1 MLSARH
7 PGLNAKAIRASYS
20 ERSSVATK
28 EQLALLQVFETSKPS
43 NPLFCHQ
50 EFLEKLVEHG
60 RDSIGRRTAFLLQGL
75 SVDIRRLHYKVTHG
89 INRGWRRSRLGGNH
103 GSHFYAWWAPKNAI
117 PLKESG
123 EFSNVPDGAVFLRDI
138 RHHDDHSLLSP
149 QCFDTHYMPVTVRD
163 LRREEYAPLPWTQ
176 PQVRFASARQPVR
189 LLKGHPGSGKTTAL
203 WHAADSAGAERI
215 LYVTYSRDLA
225 ALAREYFDRFCSSH
239 KQFQVVTF
247 PSLVRQ
253 VLGLETPIAPEPD
266 AKHHFTR
273 DLVPFARSLGA
284 WANSQTALY
293 DEFYA
298 HLVGDA
304 LPVTIGRFAACKHPR
319 VHDQAYRERRTR
331 TLGQS
336 PVTSALEAAARLE
349 RIDSS
354 HLADRYFPELAL
366 ARRAVEQLRA
376 HANGGIRPGVVSAL
390 LDFDCIAVD
399 ECQDLT
405 PIEALLVVE
414 LASLTNHQRRAPVP
428 LLLAGDEAQTVRPTD
443 FEWGWLSD
451 LLHSQLGSPTE
462 YKLSANLRSPHRIAE
477 LVNRLWDL
485 YSHIQKQ
492 ERPSGTGYAEIDDDA
507 TDQILYC
514 TAAAGPELNQLLI
527 SLSAREGLALIT
539 LEDTVPAYVPEAARP
554 AVLTVSEAK
563 GLDFHSVCVL
573 DAGRHID
580 RIIRDEGRLRADSDI
595 EGLRKRLAIDQL
607 RVAISRPTER
617 LFWLDVNPSDQ
628 VVRRSIAFLNGG
640 DVESGVSSC
649 VPAALLKT
657 LDEDELDPEERVQR
671 CQADARQLL
680 QVKPDMAWSRAQQAV
695 TLLGRPGS
703 LAVVTDEAAR
713 DAAYLTL
720 AEVCFILGLGDTR
733 LPPELGRPDLFA
745 EAYRAAVNARRIGL
759 AAIMD
764 VIARVHR
771 AIAENRL
778 PALVELAQVLPRH
791 KDEIEPWL
799 QVEMGIRSKAWME
812 ELESALVN
820 GHNAALLIQLLPPF
834 YQVVDAPDRLARTQ
848 RLQQRAIQLLIK
860 DKLFRPALAALH
872 GLQER
877 QPKQEAVCHEG
888 LGDFRSAAECHL
900 AAGDL
905 KEALSCYRSIPDLDA
920 ALKLVGKIGEHPAA
934 ESLQWISRLQQLVAE
949 RPEKF
954 TKTVTAAEKKLLE
967 QLLERA
973 LGVSRRKP
981 VPRNTPKKKTSTPR
995 KRAQRRT
1002 EGHGEPY
1009 F

>member
-1 MLSARH
+1 
-7 PGLNAKAIRASYS
+7 
-20 ERSSVATK
+20 VATK
-28 EQLALLQVFETSKPS
+28 EQLAFLQIFETSKPP

-60 RDSIGRRTAFLLQGL
+60 RDSIGRRTAFLMQRL
-75 SVDIRRLHYKVTHG
+75 SVDIRRLHYKATHG

-103 GSHFYAWWAPKNAI
+103 GSHFYAWWAPKNAL

-123 EFSNVPDGAVFLRDI
+123 EFSDVPEGAVFLRDI
-138 RHHDDHSLLSP
+138 RHHDNHSLLSP
-149 QCFDTHYMPVTVRD
+149 QSFDTHYMPVTVRD

-176 PQVRFASARQPVR
+176 PQVRFASAKQPVR

-203 WHAADSAGAERI
+203 WHAADSTGAERI

-239 KQFQVVTF
+239 KRFQVVTF

-253 VLGLETPIAPEPD
+253 VLGFDTPIAPEPD
-266 AKHHFTR
+266 ARHRFGR
-273 DLVPFARSLGA
+273 DLAAFARSLGA

-304 LPVTIGRFAACKHPR
+304 LPVAIGRFTACSHPR

-336 PVTSALEAAARLE
+336 PVTSALEAATRLE
-349 RIDSS
+349 RIDSTT
-354 HLADRYFPELAL
+354 LADRYFPELAL
-366 ARRAVEQLRA
+366 AWRAVEQLRDR
-376 HANGGIRPGVVSAL
+376 ANGGTRVVSPL

-477 LVNRLWDL
+477 LVNRVWDL

-514 TAAAGPELNQLLI
+514 TAAAGPELNQLMI

-539 LEDTVPAYVPEAARP
+539 LEDTVPAYVPEAARG

-580 RIIRDEGRLRADSDI
+580 RIIRDKGRLRADSDI

-628 VVRRSIAFLNGG
+628 VIRQTIAFLNGG
-640 DVESGVSSC
+640 GVESGVSSC

-671 CQADARQLL
+671 CQADAKQFLQL
-680 QVKPDMAWSRAQQAV
+680 KPDMAWSRAQQAI
-695 TLLGRPGS
+695 TLLGRAGS
-703 LAVVTDEAAR
+703 LAAVTDQAAR
-713 DAAYLTL
+713 DAAYLAL
-720 AEVCFILGLGDTR
+720 AEVCFILGLSNTR
-733 LPPELGRPDLFA
+733 LAPELGRPDLFS

-764 VIARVHR
+764 VIGRVHR

-778 PALVELAQVLPRH
+778 PALVELAQILPKH

-799 QVEMGIRSKAWME
+799 QVELGIRSKAWIE
-812 ELESALVN
+812 ELESALFN

-834 YQVVDAPDRLARTQ
+834 YEVVDAPDRIARTQ

-860 DKLFRPALAALH
+860 DKLFAPALAALRA
-872 GLQER
+872 LPER

-888 LGDFRSAAECHL
+888 TGDFRNAAECHL
-900 AAGDL
+900 VAGNL
-905 KEALSCYRSIPDLDA
+905 KEALTCYRSIPDLEA
-920 ALKLVGKIGEHPAA
+920 ALKLLSEIGEHPAA
-934 ESLQWISRLQQLVAE
+934 ESLNWISRLQQLVAE

-954 TKTVTAAEKKLLE
+954 TKAVTPAEKKLLE
-967 QLLERA
+967 ELLERA
-973 LGVSRRKP
+973 LGVNRRKP
-981 VPRNTPKKKTSTPR
+981 VLRNMAKKKPSTPR
-995 KRAQRRT
+995 KRAPRRT
-1002 EGHGEPY
+1002 EGRGEPY

>member
-1 MLSARH
+1 M
-7 PGLNAKAIRASYS
+7 
-20 ERSSVATK
+20 ATK
-28 EQLALLQVFETSKPS
+28 EQLAFLEVFETSRPP

-50 EFLEKLVEHG
+50 EFLEKLAEHG
-60 RDSIGRRTAFLLQGL
+60 RDSIGRRTAFLMQRL
-75 SVDIRRLHYKVTHG
+75 SIDVRRMHYKATHG

-103 GSHFYAWWAPKNAI
+103 GSHFYAWWAPKNAL

-123 EFSNVPDGAVFLRDI
+123 EFLDVPDGAVFLRDI
-138 RHHDDHSLLSP
+138 RHHDNHSLLPP
-149 QCFDTHYMPVTVRD
+149 QSFETHYMPVTVRD

-203 WHAADSAGAERI
+203 WHAADSTGAERI

-239 KQFQVVTF
+239 KRFHVVTF
-247 PSLVRQ
+247 PNLVRQ
-253 VLGLETPIAPEPD
+253 VLGLDTPIAPEHD
-266 AKHHFTR
+266 AKHRFGR
-273 DLVPFARSLGA
+273 DLTPFARSLGA

-293 DEFYA
+293 EEFYA

-304 LPVTIGRFAACKHPR
+304 LPAAIGRFAACKHPR
-319 VHDQAYRERRTR
+319 VQDKEYRERRTR
-331 TLGQS
+331 SLGQA
-336 PVTSALEAAARLE
+336 PVTSVLDAAARLE
-349 RIDSS
+349 RIDSTT
-354 HLADRYFPELAL
+354 LAERYFPELAL
-366 ARRAVEQLRA
+366 GWRAVEQLRA
-376 HANGGIRPGVVSAL
+376 PAHGGARPGVAPAL

-405 PIEALLVVE
+405 PIEALLIVE
-414 LASLTNHQRRAPVP
+414 LASRINRDRRAPLP

-477 LVNRLWDL
+477 LVNRVWDL

-507 TDQILYC
+507 TDQVLYC
-514 TAAAGPELNQLLI
+514 TAAAGPELNELLI
-527 SLSAREGLALIT
+527 SLSTREGLALIT
-539 LEDTVPAYVPEAARP
+539 LQDTVPAYVPEAARG
-554 AVLTVSEAK
+554 AVFTVSEAK

-573 DAGRHID
+573 DAGRHIE
-580 RIIRDEGRLRADSDI
+580 RIVRDESRLRADSDI

-617 LFWLDVNPSDQ
+617 LFWLDINPTDQ
-628 VVRRSIAFLNGG
+628 VVRQSVAFLNGG

-657 LDEDELDPEERVQR
+657 LEEDELDPEERVQR
-671 CQADARQLL
+671 CQADARQSL
-680 QVKPDMAWSRAQQAV
+680 QVKPEMAWSRAQQAI

-703 LAVVTDEAAR
+703 LVAVTDEAAR

-720 AEVCFILGLGDTR
+720 AEICFILGLHNTR
-733 LPPELGRPDLFA
+733 LAPELGRPDLFA
-745 EAYRAAVNARRIGL
+745 EAYRAAASARRFGL
-759 AAIMD
+759 ASIMD
-764 VIARVHR
+764 VIGRVHR
-771 AIAENRL
+771 AAAGNRL
-778 PALVELAQVLPRH
+778 SVLAELAQTLPRH
-791 KDEIEPWL
+791 KGEIEPWL
-799 QVEMGIRSKAWME
+799 QVELGTRSNAWIE
-812 ELESALVN
+812 ELESALFN
-820 GHNAALLIQLLPPF
+820 GHNAALLLQLLPPF
-834 YQVVDAPDRLARTQ
+834 YEALDVSDRAARTQ
-848 RLQQRAIQLLIK
+848 RLQQRAIQQLIK
-860 DKLFRPALAALH
+860 DKLFAQALAALSA
-872 GLQER
+872 LPER
-877 QPKQEAVCHEG
+877 QPKLEAICQEG

-900 AAGDL
+900 AAGNL
-905 KEALSCYRSIPDLDA
+905 KEALSCYRSIPDLEA
-920 ALKLVGKIGEHPAA
+920 ALKMLGEIGEHPAA
-934 ESLQWISRLQQLVAE
+934 ESLQWIARLQQLVAE

-954 TKTVTAAEKKLLE
+954 TKVVTPAEKKLLE
-967 QLLERA
+967 ELLERA
-973 LGVSRRKP
+973 LGVSRRQP
-981 VPRNTPKKKTSTPR
+981 APRKTAKKKPSAPR
-995 KRAQRRT
+995 KRVQRRT